1 MKSFSTRFVNQLSR
15 SVTASIHLVTCA
27 FMTILTGMAIGSLL
41 MLPIVAQPQISHAQ
55 APREKSDSFPSVTPR
70 DVELSDASLT
80 CAAHTSGIVE
90 VSLRMSVVEAG
101 ASRSAVVTTYYDLMA
116 PPWER
121 FVNESWTDAQVKDWF
136 VANYDSFEFEN
147 NAPRSLETR
156 TFEDQLNVFALTDS
170 SSDVSI
176 NETAANFVFDCFLE
190 QAHHVDDRLLRQDPR
205 GRMAPNALKSFQ
217 SSDGESISEAAYKQ
231 VRNPAHQK
239 LRDMKAWW
247 LKLLRKTWVKWL
259 LRISGLLQLYQV
271 ITACL
276 DCLGVTEGECD
287 MVDCVYNLIMAILS
301 LTPGGRLFALL
312 LDLLEALCEFF
323 VETCAQLCERFG
335 NPQILPHCPRTGA
348 GSLQQGGALPWNR
361 GQMGGN

>member
-1 MKSFSTRFVNQLSR
+1 MKPFSNRFVNQLNNAL
-15 SVTASIHLVTCA
+15 TASVRLFTSALMV
-27 FMTILTGMAIGSLL
+27 MLTGMAIGSLL
-41 MLPIVAQPQISHAQ
+41 VLPIMAQPQIGNAQ
-55 APREKSDSFPSVTPR
+55 TPRESSPTFPAVTPR

-90 VSLRMSVVEAG
+90 VRLNMSVVEAG
-101 ASRSAVVTTYYDLMA
+101 ASRSAAITTYYDLSA

-121 FVNESWTDAQVKDWF
+121 FMNENWTEAQVKDWF

-147 NAPRSLETR
+147 NAPRSLETK
-156 TFEDQLNVFALTDS
+156 TFEDQLNVFALTNPGV
-170 SSDVSI
+170 DVSI
-176 NETAANFVFDCFLE
+176 NETAANFVFDCFLQ
-190 QAHHVDDRLLRQDPR
+190 QALQVDNRLMKQDPR
-205 GRMAPNALKSFQ
+205 GRLAPNALKSLQ
-217 SSDGESISEAAYKQ
+217 SADGGSISESAFKQ

-247 LKLLRKTWVKWL
+247 LKLLRKSVVKWL

-271 ITACL
+271 ITSCL
-276 DCLGVTEGECD
+276 ECLGVTDGECN

-323 VETCAQLCERFG
+323 EDTCKQICDKLG
-335 NPQILPHCPRTGA
+335 NPQILPHCARTSV
-348 GSLQQGGALPWNR
+348 GSLPQGSALPWSP
-361 GQMGGN
+361 GQIGAN